1 MKFCVIR
8 CGINLLLEFFRV
20 NVLIWIVVGEVRW
33 WFLADFWLFVVL
45 VLELRYPVLESG
57 C

>member
-1 MKFCVIR
+1 MFCVIR
-8 CGINLLLEFFRV
+8 CGIILLLEFSRV

-33 WFLADFWLFVVL
+33 WFLAGFWLFAVL

>member
-1 MKFCVIR
+1 MHCSSPH
-8 CGINLLLEFFRV
+8 V
-20 NVLIWIVVGEVRW
+20 NVLIWIVVVVEVKW
-33 WFLADFWLFVVL
+33 WFMADFWLFAVL

>member
-1 MKFCVIR
+1 MFCVIR
-8 CGINLLLEFFRV
+8 CGIILLLEFSRV

-33 WFLADFWLFVVL
+33 WFLAGFWLFVVL